1 MVERVE
7 NRGEEYSI
15 IVCRCEDVT
24 LGEITDAVA
33 KGYATVD
40 EIKHYLR
47 AGMGPCQ
54 GRTCGHLMAQI
65 IARETGRPVAEVWP
79 MRARPPYHLVPFST
93 ILHEPGEAV
102 AFPKGGE

>member
-1 MVERVE
+1 MT
-7 NRGEEYSI
+7 EEDAI

-24 LGEITDAVA
+24 LGEITDAIA

-65 IARETGRPVAEVWP
+65 IARETGRPIAEVWP
-79 MRARPPYHLVPFST
+79 MRARPPYHLVPFAT
-93 ILHEPGEAV
+93 ILSESDEAV
-102 AFPKGGE
+102 MFPNEGGR